1 MTNPVKSVLGRARE
15 NKAPSGTRRA
25 HAVTHPALAI
35 ALTAL
40 LASGGAIAQEKKPEV
55 TPVPAWQSILALQ
68 LSSAHKCDLDKVL
81 FFHEVPVGET
91 VSTEGRARC
100 LDGREYDF
108 SRDRAHEKFTLRLCQ
123 PTVC

>member
-1 MTNPVKSVLGRARE
+1 MTKPVTSVSGPALHRAFGRAR
-15 NKAPSGTRRA
+15 AALR
-25 HAVTHPALAI
+25 PALAS
-35 ALTAL
+35 ALAAL
-40 LASGGAIAQEKKPEV
+40 LVSGGAIAQETKPESK
-55 TPVPAWQSILALQ
+55 PVPAWQSILALQ

>member
-25 HAVTHPALAI
+25 HAVPRPALAI
-35 ALTAL
+35 ALAAL
-40 LASGGAIAQEKKPEV
+40 LASGGAMAQEKKPEAA
-55 TPVPAWQSILALQ
+55 PVPAWQSILALQ

-108 SRDRAHEKFTLRLCQ
+108 SRERAHEKFTLRLCQ